1 MRDLLKFVCKSMTR
15 SVLGYLFL
23 CIAAVAIGVIFDK
36 SHRGSYLYIMLGIL
50 TLTFFIVIF
59 MILRLYNDERE
70 KEYLK
75 GCEKES
81 QNKDKES

>member
-1 MRDLLKFVCKSMTR
+1 MTR
-15 SVLGYLFL
+15 SILGYLVL
-23 CIAAVAIGVIFDK
+23 CIAAVAIGVIFDEFHI
-36 SHRGSYLYIMLGIL
+36 SSYLYIMLGIL

-59 MILRLYNDERE
+59 MIMHMYNDELE

-81 QNKDKES
+81 QNNDKEN